1 MTEFLEQR
9 PRDRYDISPAK
20 LRCELSVRIK
30 MAKEANV
37 PLQDLLA
44 LEHNM
49 IMERG
54 IDARIDNSDVHDVQV
69 SVVADLLQRA
79 VCTLEDLVE

>member
-1 MTEFLEQR
+1 
-9 PRDRYDISPAK
+9 
-20 LRCELSVRIK
+20 